1 MFLFCNC
8 KKGFPSGKL
17 LASLNYFVV
26 FAKEWPLGELR
37 KVSVFFFLIEIN
49 FAKTLQSI
57 ECVIELGLGQTSI
70 PNRVE

>member
-17 LASLNYFVV
+17 LASLSYFVV

-37 KVSVFFFLIEIN
+37 KINVFF
-49 FAKTLQSI
+49 SY
-57 ECVIELGLGQTSI
+57 
-70 PNRVE
+70 